1 MYKNR
6 NTENKNDNTF
16 KQPKIQATK
25 EIKTHLR
32 ERTTTEKLLYL
43 FTLPNKQKTTYRM
56 ILTMPQN
63 ELEKSI
69 YIITEKLLNTLITD
83 KKIDKTFYSA
93 LSRIFKISKAD
104 ALKKLCVDYLRAQMS
119 YDKQYTT
126 FLEFLL
132 RHFKD
137 AIVEHKEEIASFLED
152 KELKIRILALKR
164 AESIPSINYNEPY
177 YLLR

>member
-1 MYKNR
+1 MYKSR
-6 NTENKNDNTF
+6 KTENKNENTF

-43 FTLPNKQKTTYRM
+43 FTVPNKQKTIYRM
-56 ILTMPQN
+56 VLTMPHSD
-63 ELEKSI
+63 LEKSI
-69 YIITEKLLNTLITD
+69 YIITEKLLSTLITD
-83 KKIDKTFYSA
+83 KRIDKTFYSA

-104 ALKKLCVDYLRAQMS
+104 VLKKLCVDYLRAQMS

-137 AIVEHKEEIASFLED
+137 AIVEHREEIASFVDD
-152 KELKIRILALKR
+152 KELKARILALKR
-164 AESIPSINYNEPY
+164 TESVQSINYKEPY